1 MGAII
6 VLRIVHIGAGIFW
19 AGGVMF
25 MNFVIG
31 PAIGG
36 SGLEGVRV
44 MQELHRRHFFHKILG
59 AGLLT
64 IFAGLDL
71 VRRDSA
77 GFQSSWFHSPFGMGI
92 SAGMIAAIVA
102 FLIGLFFI
110 NPATNRMVALG
121 GEMAQAASPE
131 ARAAILPRID
141 AARARLI
148 AFGMVGTLFIVIAVL
163 AMATARYW

>member
-1 MGAII
+1 MGALI

-31 PAIGG
+31 PAIGS

-59 AGLLT
+59 AALLT
-64 IFAGLDL
+64 ILAGLDL

-92 SAGMIAAIVA
+92 STGMIAAIIA

-121 GEMAQAASPE
+121 GEMAQAGSPE

-148 AFGMVGTLFIVIAVL
+148 AFGMVGTLFILIAVL